1 MKIISVAGDRLAIL
15 LSGEDTQQKYVVMES
30 AVPPNAGPPPHVHSR
45 EDESFLV
52 LAGQITFY
60 LGGKTM
66 ILKEGDFIT
75 APRGIPHHFK
85 NTSQRDALL
94 LITATPAGI
103 EQFFE
108 KAGRPLLNRQVPPH
122 PLTPEDVAR
131 LRSLAPEYGIEILA
145 RPQ

>member
-30 AVPPNAGPPPHVHSR
+30 TVPPNAGPPPHVHSR

-60 LGGKTM
+60 LRGKIM

-85 NTSQRDALL
+85 NTSQQDALL

-108 KAGRPLLNRQVPPH
+108 R
-122 PLTPEDVAR
+122 
-131 LRSLAPEYGIEILA
+131 
-145 RPQ
+145 